1 MGNVLEPYLDLT
13 PHVDVFAQRLLQGYT
28 FGEAAYASIRALSWM
43 TTVVGDPLY
52 QPFKAPLRPEPA
64 EAVALLGMKGEWQ
77 SIQAVVKELRD
88 QRVIVPETILQA
100 FAAGTL
106 PGLAA
111 LESSGDYLCEVKAT
125 GAALIQ
131 YEKAQA
137 QARDSVDVI
146 RVAEKRA
153 QLLATQ
159 KDWNNAYGVL
169 MDAAIRVP
177 KDLATYGFP
186 EMVLELSRQ
195 PGAAS
200 LPARLN
206 AVAHPAAH

>member
-1 MGNVLEPYLDLT
+1 
-13 PHVDVFAQRLLQGYT
+13 
-28 FGEAAYASIRALSWM
+28 
-43 TTVVGDPLY
+43 
-52 QPFKAPLRPEPA
+52 
-64 EAVALLGMKGEWQ
+64 
-77 SIQAVVKELRD
+77 
-88 QRVIVPETILQA
+88 
-100 FAAGTL
+100 
-106 PGLAA
+106 LAA